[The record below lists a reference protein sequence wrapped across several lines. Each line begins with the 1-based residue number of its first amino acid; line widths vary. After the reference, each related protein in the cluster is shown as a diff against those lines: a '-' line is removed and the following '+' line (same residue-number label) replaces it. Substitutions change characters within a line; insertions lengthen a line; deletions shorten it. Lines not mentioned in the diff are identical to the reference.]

1 MQSTK
6 GLALEVRLS
15 AYLDGEVSEAERK
28 ELEQLVA
35 RDDEARLLLEM
46 LKAGNAFG
54 NKAFEEFL
62 HDPVP
67 LSLVR
72 RIKQG
77 PGVNPKA
84 ERVVSAAPRQAK
96 VRLWPRALA
105 ASIALLLVGSS
116 TGYLIG
122 RTSNDGAPSVNVAA
136 ARSWLDDIADYHRIY
151 SRQTAEHLVEVPA
164 SGDARIESWL
174 ASSVGVNFAVP
185 DLSGRGLTF
194 EGARLLVAGGKPVA
208 QLMYKNEDGDVFA
221 ICFLKSKPGTSD
233 GKMTESIR
241 DDIAMISWQKS
252 GASYVVVGPS
262 ADANLQQLADTV
274 STTI

>member
-136 ARSWLDDIADYHRIY
+136 ARTWLDDIADYHRIY

>member
-1 MQSTK
+1 LQNTK

-35 RDDEARLLLEM
+35 RDDEARMLLEM

-84 ERVVSAAPRQAK
+84 ERVVNAAPRQTK

-105 ASIALLLVGSS
+105 ASITLLLIGSS
-116 TGYLIG
+116 TGYIIG
-122 RTSNDGAPSVNVAA
+122 RTSNDGTPSVNVAA
-136 ARSWLDDIADYHRIY
+136 ARTWLDDIADYHRIY

-164 SGDARIESWL
+164 SSGAKIESWL
-174 ASSVGVNFAVP
+174 ASSVGVSFSLP
-185 DLSGRGLTF
+185 DLSTRGLTF

-233 GKMTESIR
+233 GNMAESIR
-241 DDIAMISWQKS
+241 DDLAMISWQKG

-262 ADANLQQLADTV
+262 SDANLQQVADTV
-274 STTI
+274 STAI